1 MDVGRATVTAR
12 LLGPD
17 GTPRVGRISFQPL
30 QDAWSQVVGSEKAA
44 VIGATRADLDYEGR
58 MPVLTLAAP
67 ATLPD
72 GVNDYLVVVE
82 SPGDPLGPRHYRARI
97 LAGQTIDLTDLIAAA
112 PYRVPGPGTPPIPSP
127 APQPGPGPSPQPPQP
142 PQPQPPQR
150 PLIRDAGGGLLAADA
165 DSGISPTPD
174 GLLNWRND

>member
-58 MPVLTLAAP
+58 MPTLTLAAP
-67 ATLPD
+67 AALPD

-82 SPGDPLGPRHYRARI
+82 SPGDPLSPRHYRARI
-97 LAGQTIDLTDLIAAA
+97 LAGQTYDLTDLIAAA
-112 PYRVPGPGTPPIPSP
+112 PYRVPAPGPSPVPSP
-127 APQPGPGPSPQPPQP
+127 APGPRPGPSPQPPQP
-142 PQPQPPQR
+142 QPRPQR
-150 PLIRDAGGGLLAADA
+150 PPIRDAGGGLLVADV
-165 DSGISPTPD
+165 DSGVAPSPD
-174 GLLNWRND
+174 GLLNWRNY